1 MFGPEPG
8 SEVCQ
13 GTAMRKSMREEFDEM
28 QKKLTELKSKVK
40 KSRVGLE
47 RLVTRK
53 KRARSRLK

>member
-1 MFGPEPG
+1 
-8 SEVCQ
+8 
-13 GTAMRKSMREEFDEM
+13 MRKSMREELDEM